1 MKKVII
7 ASVAI
12 ALLTAVST
20 TWAEEREMPQ
30 RLQVLLDSYESEKER
45 VLKPVEQKF
54 EAALVDLKNQYTK
67 SGRLDDAIAV
77 SNLLT
82 TRKKSNKPHPDTR
95 WNWASGGE
103 LMLNGDGTATHTL
116 WKNRG
121 FWEMQ
126 DDGSIRLLSD
136 EGGYI
141 IKFSDEKTAAVTAL
155 RGGATTIRKI
165 E

>member
-7 ASVAI
+7 ALVAT
-12 ALLTAVST
+12 ALLNSAIK
-20 TWAEEREMPQ
+20 TWAEQREVPQ

-45 VLKPVEQKF
+45 ALKPIEQKF
-54 EAALVDLKNQYTK
+54 EVALVDLKNQYTK
-67 SGRLDDAIAV
+67 SGRLQDAIAV

-82 TRKKSNKPHPDTR
+82 NRKEAKNPLSDTR

-103 LMLNGDGTATHTL
+103 LKLNGDGTAKHTL
-116 WKNRG
+116 WKNYG
-121 FWEMQ
+121 FWETQ

-141 IKFSDEKTAAVTAL
+141 IEFSDDKNGAVTAL